1 MGEKMKNP
9 LNFIKK
15 ANKSLNLYLEN
26 FKKNQNFIYDYYKN
40 QEILNNFIS
49 EHHNDHKKLDQLINQ
64 FNSDLENFSIIDK
77 ARNDIEVKKEY
88 FFKGKKNLLKEF
100 FKDFP
105 NITTDSIYEMC
116 VYNDISFL
124 TILPNKNRI
133 YLKTKEGIILTTN
146 QNLFVL
152 KEIFTQNSYLSP
164 KLYEYEEFVFFDVG
178 MHRGYA
184 SLAIGQMNSCKAVY
198 GFEIDSDTFNFAQE
212 NFALN
217 PRISKKINP
226 YQFGLSDSDKEV
238 DIYAIPL
245 SDGRTTTEDNILN
258 LNPSE
263 REKYTLTKRA
273 EIKQAS
279 KVLTQ
284 IIEKDHITS
293 KIVLKID
300 TEGAEY
306 EIFNDLYHSG
316 VLNKIDLIMGECHYG
331 MEKLEDYLN
340 DFNPVLLDY
349 QYNSKNICT
358 FYYEREKKF

>member
-1 MGEKMKNP
+1 MKNP

-26 FKKNQNFIYDYYKN
+26 FKKNQNFIRDYYKN

-49 EHHNDHKKLDQLINQ
+49 EHHKDHKRLEQLMRRFSKDI
-64 FNSDLENFSIIDK
+64 ENFNIIDK
-77 ARNDIEVKKEY
+77 ARNDTEVKKEY
-88 FFKGKKNLLKEF
+88 FFKGKKKKIKEF
-100 FKDFP
+100 FEDFP
-105 NITTDSIYEMC
+105 HITTDSIYDLC

-124 TILPNKNRI
+124 TIIPNKNRI
-133 YLKTKEGIILTTN
+133 YFKTKDGIILTTN

-152 KEIFTQNSYLSP
+152 KEIFTRNSYLSP

-184 SLAIGQMNSCKAVY
+184 SLAIGQMSSCKAVY

-217 PRISKKINP
+217 PQISKKIYP
-226 YQFGLSDSDKEV
+226 HQFGLLDSDKEV

-245 SDGRTTTEDNILN
+245 SDGRTTIEDNILN

-263 REKYTLTKRA
+263 REEYTINKRA
-273 EIKQAS
+273 EVKQAS

-306 EIFNDLYHSG
+306 DILKDLYHSG
-316 VLNKIDLIMGECHYG
+316 VLNKIDLIMGECHDG

-340 DFNPVLLDY
+340 DFNLVLLEY
-349 QYNSKNICT
+349 QFNSKDICT
-358 FYYEREKKF
+358 FYYEREKK

>member
-1 MGEKMKNP
+1 MKNP

-26 FKKNQNFIYDYYKN
+26 FKKNQNFVSDYYKN
-40 QEILNNFIS
+40 QEVLNNFIS
-49 EHHNDHKKLDQLINQ
+49 EHHKSHEKLDQLINEFNQ
-64 FNSDLENFSIIDK
+64 FNRNLENFNIDK
-77 ARNDIEVKKEY
+77 TSTDHNLKKGY
-88 FFKGKKNLLKEF
+88 FFKGKEKLLEEF
-100 FKDFP
+100 FKDTY
-105 NITTDSIYEMC
+105 IDTDFVYEMC
-116 VYNDISFL
+116 IYNNISFL

-133 YLKTKEGIILTTN
+133 YLKTKDGIILATN

-164 KLYEYEEFVFFDVG
+164 KLYEYEEFIFFDIG

-184 SLAIGQMNSCKAVY
+184 SLAIGQMDSCKAVY
-198 GFEIDSDTFNFAQE
+198 GFEIDLNTFNFAQE

-217 PRISKKINP
+217 PRIARKINS

-238 DIYAIPL
+238 NICSIPL
-245 SDGRTTTEDNILN
+245 SDGRTTIEDNLLN

-263 REKYTLTKRA
+263 RDKYTLTKRA
-273 EIKQAS
+273 KIKKAS
-279 KVLTQ
+279 KVLNQ
-284 IIEKDHITS
+284 IIEKENITS

-306 EIFNDLYHSG
+306 EILDDLYHSG
-316 VLNKIDLIMGECHYG
+316 ILNKIDLIMGECHYG
-331 MEKLEDYLN
+331 MEKLEDYL
-340 DFNPVLLDY
+340 DEFNQEQLDY

-358 FYYEREKKF
+358 FYYKRE